1 MSGYKG
7 YSMSNNAVA
16 AYSGGKKPMSKW
28 TKSEILA
35 TLSVSDEEKKTKEIL
50 LDYTLVVFSQIL

>member
-16 AYSGGKKPMSKW
+16 AYSEGKKPMSKW

-35 TLSVSDEEKKTKEIL
+35 TLSVSDEEKKKLKKYCLT
-50 LDYTLVVFSQIL
+50 TLR